1 MATYKLIDA
10 ITVPLTL
17 SIATRK
23 GGYVHYGYI
32 RLEPNKV
39 YEVPEGDD
47 LMITSLK
54 NCKSKKPYSETLE
67 ETLKAC
73 GATYK
78 TEYCKSCGG
87 KVRKIEYYVV
97 EVNEDE

>member
-10 ITVPLTL
+10 ITVPITL
-17 SIATRK
+17 SVATQK
-23 GGYVHYGYI
+23 SGYVRYGYM

-47 LMITSLK
+47 IMLTSLK
-54 NCKSKKPYSETLE
+54 NAKSKKPYSEDLE
-67 ETLKAC
+67 NSLIAC

-78 TEYCKSCGG
+78 VEYCKSCGG
-87 KVRKIEYYVV
+87 RVRKIEYYVV
-97 EVNEDE
+97 EVNENE